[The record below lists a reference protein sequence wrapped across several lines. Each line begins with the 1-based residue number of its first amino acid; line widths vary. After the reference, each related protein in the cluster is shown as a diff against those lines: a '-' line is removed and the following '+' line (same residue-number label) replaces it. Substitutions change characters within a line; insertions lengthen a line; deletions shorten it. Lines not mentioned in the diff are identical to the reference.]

1 MLNAPETWMF
11 GSLGVYFLVS
21 ETKAM
26 LLMVECINRGVS
38 ISPPRKHDYQTNQS
52 MHISRNALLS
62 SFLSS
67 MILKNELQG

>member
-11 GSLGVYFLVS
+11 DSLGVYFLVS

-26 LLMVECINRGVS
+26 LLMAEYINKGVS
-38 ISPPRKHDYQTNQS
+38 ISPPKKHDYQINHS
-52 MHISRNALLS
+52 MHISRNAFS
-62 SFLSS
+62 SSLLSS